1 MNSIQVKLISLPKIS
16 DKRGSLSFAESQ
28 RHLPFDIKRVFYLYD
43 IAEGET
49 RGSHAHKECHQFL
62 IALNG
67 SFDVL
72 VDDGDKKEVFHLTE
86 PHTGLHIPPM
96 LWATELNFSQGAICL
111 VFASLLY
118 DESDYIRDYADF
130 IEAIAL

>member
-1 MNSIQVKLISLPKIS
+1 M
-16 DKRGSLSFAESQ
+16 
-28 RHLPFDIKRVFYLYD
+28 FYLYD

-86 PHTGLHIPPM
+86 PHVGLHIPPM

-111 VFASLLY
+111 VFASLPY

-130 IEAIAL
+130 IEVIAL

>member
-1 MNSIQVKLISLPKIS
+1 MNSIQAKLISLPKIS

-72 VDDGDKKEVFHLTE
+72 VDDGDKKEVFHLIV
-86 PHTGLHIPPM
+86 PHIGLHIPPM

-111 VFASLLY
+111 VFASLPY
-118 DESDYIRDYADF
+118 DESDYIRDYGDF
-130 IEAIAL
+130 IEVIAL

>member
-1 MNSIQVKLISLPKIS
+1 MNSIQAKLISLPKIS

-43 IAEGET
+43 IAEGES

-86 PHTGLHIPPM
+86 PNVGLHIPRM

-111 VFASLLY
+111 VFASLPY
-118 DESDYIRDYADF
+118 DESDYIRDYGDF
-130 IEAIAL
+130 IEVIAL

>member
-1 MNSIQVKLISLPKIS
+1 MNSIQAKLISLPKIS
-16 DKRGSLSFAESQ
+16 DKRGSLSFAESHK
-28 RHLPFDIKRVFYLYD
+28 HLPFDIKRVFYLYD

-49 RGSHAHKECHQFL
+49 RGAHAHKECHQFL

-86 PHTGLHIPPM
+86 PHVGLHIPPM

-111 VFASLLY
+111 VFASLSY

-130 IEAIAL
+130 IEEIAL